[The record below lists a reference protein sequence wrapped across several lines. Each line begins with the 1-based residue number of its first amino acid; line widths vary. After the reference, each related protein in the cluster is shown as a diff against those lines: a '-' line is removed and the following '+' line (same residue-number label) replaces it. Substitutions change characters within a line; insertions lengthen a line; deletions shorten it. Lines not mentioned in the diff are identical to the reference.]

1 MAWHD
6 QKFGCAISYKESLKS
21 IQNKNACY
29 HTGGSLTENPL
40 RHSRPPWTAT
50 PPVNRITDRYKNIT
64 FPQLLTGGNNY
75 TNVWNNIYLYGLFAN
90 ISSNVNCIFSDK
102 PIVEEEGRIYVNDAN
117 ALIINTTKEDDG
129 GKSFVSKYTCWVRFS
144 KVIIS

>member
-1 MAWHD
+1 MEQYIPYLPIA
-6 QKFGCAISYKESLKS
+6 KPSLLS
-21 IQNKNACY
+21 
-29 HTGGSLTENPL
+29 
-40 RHSRPPWTAT
+40 
-50 PPVNRITDRYKNIT
+50 
-64 FPQLLTGGNNY
+64 
-75 TNVWNNIYLYGLFAN
+75 

-144 KVIIS
+144 